1 MDSKNIAKIGEG
13 CYAEAFS
20 TIFNNQSVVMKVLP
34 CRDISNGEKCGE
46 HTQGIDAVIAELAI
60 LKSLSALSTKNHAN
74 VTENFVKMVMA
85 KVVIGKHP
93 TSLLKAW
100 DTYRVEEE
108 SENIRPSKFN
118 KNQLYLVLI
127 LSKGGTALEKFKMES
142 IDQFHSIMQQLVY
155 SLAIAE
161 TELQFEHRDLHLGNV
176 LIDKTGA
183 EELEFVLNNRPVRI
197 KLRGVRVTII
207 DFTWSR
213 IQEGGKTIYVDTEI
227 DTAMFEGFSDSQF
240 DVYRE
245 MRRNCQKNWQHFLSE
260 SYVLWIRYIATAI
273 IRKHSSSFIEH
284 SEESVQTAMIMI
296 NRLGEYR
303 SCRDLCQELNQ

>member
-1 MDSKNIAKIGEG
+1 MNQYNFTFSEEPAFQQLLSKCGQYKPEKWSSLSLDSKNIAKIGEG

-213 IQEGGKTIYVDTEI
+213 IQEG
-227 DTAMFEGFSDSQF
+227 
-240 DVYRE
+240 
-245 MRRNCQKNWQHFLSE
+245 LS
-260 SYVLWIRYIATAI
+260 R
-273 IRKHSSSFIEH
+273 F
-284 SEESVQTAMIMI
+284 
-296 NRLGEYR
+296 
-303 SCRDLCQELNQ
+303 